1 MLKSLKEFQLQKY
14 RRKIYSFLMNKMI
27 KKEKKREEKKG
38 AIKRKSLIQ
47 KINNLNL
54 LKFRNNRLNL
64 KKYNLINQMMTEKIR
79 KVTRKVKTKKINL
92 QISKIIR
99 LKSKKKSLI
108 KVKKELKVMRKM
120 NNNRKFKKGQK
131 LNNLNNLKKER
142 KVR

>member
-1 MLKSLKEFQLQKY
+1 
-14 RRKIYSFLMNKMI
+14 MNKMI

-38 AIKRKSLIQ
+38 VIKRKSLIQ

-99 LKSKKKSLI
+99 LKSKKRSLI